1 MIKENYEREKMKFKK
16 IILLLE
22 VVVIILTIMLLTGVG
37 YAKEIN
43 ALQVSENKELQ
54 IEKEEFKVQFTGK
67 PRYTGNGIAQLE
79 ITDNKVATMK
89 ISGLKTVGDYVTTIW
104 EIENLSRDLY
114 VDIDTTIT
122 NTNKEYF
129 NVTSKVLD
137 PTLKPKN
144 GKTKIEIT
152 VELIKIPIEKDQE
165 ADICI
170 NIIGKPKYN

>member
-1 MIKENYEREKMKFKK
+1 MKLKK

-43 ALQVSENKELQ
+43 SLQVSENNKLR
-54 IEKEEFKVQFTGK
+54 IEKEEFQVKFIGK
-67 PRYTGNGIAQLE
+67 PRYTGNGVAQLE
-79 ITDNKVATMK
+79 IIDNKAATMK
-89 ISGLKTVGDYVTTIW
+89 VSGLKTVGDYVTTIW
-104 EIENLSRDLY
+104 EIENSSRDLY
-114 VDIDTTIT
+114 VDIDTTVT

-129 NVTSKVLD
+129 YVTSKVLNS
-137 PTLKPKN
+137 TLKPKN

-152 VELIKIPIEKDQE
+152 VELIKIPIEKDQK